1 MNLRKF
7 ILDALRKKFEGVD
20 EKVLNR
26 IARTA
31 AKTVKTEEEATQ
43 FVEDYT
49 IQQVIDSYTDS
60 RVNEAR
66 ETAVQSYEKKYGLKD
81 GKKAGEGDGG
91 TEDPDNGD
99 KNKPGE
105 DKNKGGKGEGNE
117 DGKGDDMPAW
127 AKAVLDGQKALN
139 ERLDK
144 IESGK
149 TADTRKSKLAEIL
162 KDAPDKVKAR
172 YEKAFARM
180 SFKDDEDFED
190 WLENDVTPDV
200 EDSSASEEQGK
211 GMVSGPKGGSKGG
224 KEDYKPSQALQ
235 DRVKRNETE
244 TAPSAIMGLQ
254 VSK

>member
-26 IARTA
+26 VARAA

-43 FVEDYT
+43 FVEEQT

-60 RVNEAR
+60 RVNEAS
-66 ETAVQSYEKKYGLKD
+66 ENAVKNYEKKFGLKD
-81 GKKAGEGDGG
+81 GKKAGEGDDD
-91 TEDPDNGD
+91 TDDPGAGD
-99 KNKPGE
+99 KGKS
-105 DKNKGGKGEGNE
+105 DDDANKGGKGEG
-117 DGKGDDMPAW
+117 DKGGKGDEMPAW
-127 AKAVLDGQKALN
+127 AKAMIEGQKAIN
-139 ERLDK
+139 DRLDK
-144 IESGK
+144 IETGK
-149 TADTRKSKLAEIL
+149 TTDTRKSKLADIL

-200 EDSSASEEQGK
+200 EESSTSEEQGK
-211 GMVSGPKGGSKGG
+211 AKVGGPKGGSKGG
-224 KEDYKPSQALQ
+224 KEEYKPSQALK
-235 DRVKRNETE
+235 DRIKRNETE

>member
-7 ILDALRKKFEGVD
+7 LLEALRKKFEGVD

-26 IARTA
+26 IARVA

-91 TEDPDNGD
+91 TDDPDDGD

-105 DKNKGGKGEGNE
+105 DANKGGKGEGDD
-117 DGKGDDMPAW
+117 DGKGGAMPAW

-162 KDAPDKVKAR
+162 KDASDKVKDR

-200 EDSSASEEQGK
+200 EESSKTEERVK
-211 GMVSGPKGGSKGG
+211 GFVGGAKSGTRGG
-224 KEDYKPSQALQ
+224 KEDYKPSKALL
-235 DRVKRNETE
+235 DRIERNKSETV
-244 TAPSAIMGLQ
+244 PSAIMGLT

>member
-26 IARTA
+26 IARSA

-81 GKKAGEGDGG
+81 GKKAGEGDDD
-91 TEDPDNGD
+91 TDDPDKGD
-99 KNKPGE
+99 KEKPDDG
-105 DKNKGGKGEGNE
+105 KNKSGKGEG
-117 DGKGDDMPAW
+117 DKGGKGDDMPAW

-162 KDAPDKVKAR
+162 KDAPEKVKSR
-172 YEKAFARM
+172 YEKAFSRM

-200 EDSSASEEQGK
+200 EDSSTSEEQGK

-224 KEDYKPSQALQ
+224 KEDYKPSQALK
-235 DRVKRNETE
+235 DRIERNEKE

-254 VSK
+254 ISK

>member
-7 ILDALRKKFEGVD
+7 ILDALRKKFEDVD

-26 IARTA
+26 IARSA

-81 GKKAGEGDGG
+81 GKKSGEGDGG
-91 TEDPDNGD
+91 TDDPDEGD
-99 KNKPGE
+99 KNNPG
-105 DKNKGGKGEGNE
+105 DDQNKGGKGDG
-117 DGKGDDMPAW
+117 DKGGKGDDMPAW
-127 AKAVLDGQKALN
+127 AKAMIEGQKAIN
-139 ERLDK
+139 DRLSK
-144 IESGK
+144 IENGK
-149 TADTRKSKLAEIL
+149 TTDTRKSKLAEVL
-162 KDAPDKVKAR
+162 KDASDKVKTR

-190 WLENDVTPDV
+190 WLENDVAPDV
-200 EDSSASEEQGK
+200 EDSSTSEEQGK

>member
-60 RVNEAR
+60 RVNEAS
-66 ETAVQSYEKKYGLKD
+66 ENAVRNYEKKFGLKD
-81 GKKAGEGDGG
+81 GKKAGEGDGD
-91 TEDPDNGD
+91 TEDPEDGD
-99 KNKPGE
+99 KNKPDDVQG
-105 DKNKGGKGEGNE
+105 KGGKGEG
-117 DGKGDDMPAW
+117 DKGGTGDDMPAW
-127 AKAVLDGQKALN
+127 AKAMIEGQKAIN
-139 ERLDK
+139 DRLDK
-144 IESGK
+144 IENGK

-211 GMVSGPKGGSKGG
+211 GMVCGP
-224 KEDYKPSQALQ
+224 
-235 DRVKRNETE
+235 
-244 TAPSAIMGLQ
+244 
-254 VSK
+254 

>member
-26 IARTA
+26 IARSA

-81 GKKAGEGDGG
+81 GKKSGEGDGG
-91 TEDPDNGD
+91 TDDPDEGD
-99 KNKPGE
+99 KNNPG
-105 DKNKGGKGEGNE
+105 DDQNKGGKGDG
-117 DGKGDDMPAW
+117 DKGGKGDDMPAW
-127 AKAVLDGQKALN
+127 AKAMIEGQKAIN
-139 ERLDK
+139 DRLSK
-144 IESGK
+144 IENGK
-149 TADTRKSKLAEIL
+149 TTDTRKSKLAEVL
-162 KDAPDKVKAR
+162 KDASDKVKTR

-190 WLENDVTPDV
+190 WLENDVAPDV
-200 EDSSASEEQGK
+200 EDSSTSEEQGK

>member
-60 RVNEAR
+60 RVNEAS
-66 ETAVQSYEKKYGLKD
+66 ENAVRNYEKKFGLKD
-81 GKKAGEGDGG
+81 GKKSGEGDGD
-91 TEDPDNGD
+91 TEDPEDGD
-99 KNKPGE
+99 KNKPDDVQG
-105 DKNKGGKGEGNE
+105 KGGKSEG
-117 DGKGDDMPAW
+117 DKGGTGDDMPTW
-127 AKAVLDGQKALN
+127 AKAMIEGQKAIN
-139 ERLDK
+139 DRLDK
-144 IESGK
+144 IENGK

-224 KEDYKPSQALQ
+224 KEEYKPSQALQ
-235 DRVKRNETE
+235 DRIKRNETE

>member
-26 IARTA
+26 IARSA
-31 AKTVKTEEEATQ
+31 VKTVKTEEEATQ

-66 ETAVQSYEKKYGLKD
+66 ETVVQSYEKKYGLKD
-81 GKKAGEGDGG
+81 GKKSGEGDDD
-91 TEDPDNGD
+91 TDDPDDGN
-99 KNKPGE
+99 KNKPGD
-105 DKNKGGKGEGNE
+105 DKTKSGKGKGSG
-117 DGKGDDMPAW
+117 DGKGDDMPTW
-127 AKAVLDGQKALN
+127 AKAMIEGQKAIN
-139 ERLDK
+139 ERLSK
-144 IESGK
+144 IENGK
-149 TADTRKSKLAEIL
+149 TTDIRKSKLAEIL
-162 KDAPDKVKAR
+162 KDAPDKVKSR

-200 EDSSASEEQGK
+200 EDSSKGEEQSK

-224 KEDYKPSQALQ
+224 KEDYKPSQALKE
-235 DRVKRNETE
+235 RIEKNKAE